1 MKGKT
6 EREHWSFVY
15 FFCNL
20 PLHVILNCFIQMLF
34 YFSHGILQGFFF
46 FRSWIMIT
54 FSYHLFCFYFEFLKK
69 FQGNPQHHGSWS
81 FFIVHLQVKLTL

>member
-20 PLHVILNCFIQMLF
+20 PLHAILNCIIQMLF
-34 YFSHGILQGFFF
+34 YFSRGILQGFFF
-46 FRSWIMIT
+46 LGHR
-54 FSYHLFCFYFEFLKK
+54 
-69 FQGNPQHHGSWS
+69 
-81 FFIVHLQVKLTL
+81 